1 MGNTFRKCVVGVIDL
16 FMYELIYLGSSQV
29 IEFDYVLSI
38 SSRDSQSKHGIYL
51 SGSYIL
57 VVFKVKPKTKTKP

>member
-1 MGNTFRKCVVGVIDL
+1 MGNTFRNCVVGVIDL

-38 SSRDSQSKHGIYL
+38 TAEIPKASM
-51 SGSYIL
+51 
-57 VVFKVKPKTKTKP
+57 VFTFLGVTF